1 MRPSLTSELPDI
13 PLPLDAVAFTASFLL
28 ILFILL
34 QPWLPF

>member
-1 MRPSLTSELPDI
+1 MRPSLTSELPDVA
-13 PLPLDAVAFTASFLL
+13 LPLDTVAFAASFLL